1 MPSKHWFATALLV
14 LLAGCGN
21 SQEQEKERQPREA
34 AAPLATSA
42 DPGFSLRGQIHAQE
56 IGDGGD
62 APHKTAYWQ
71 ITNTREE
78 PLTIHRILFNDE
90 WDPAILNATTRRPVS
105 GPKYPQTLT
114 IGESRLLPWKSN
126 VKDWDY
132 GKEVIYIDLYTD
144 RGNFRYRPFGGF
156 EALED

>member
-14 LLAGCGN
+14 LLVGCGN
-21 SQEQEKERQPREA
+21 SEEEEQRQRPEA
-34 AAPLATSA
+34 AAPLATND
-42 DPGFSLRGQIHAQE
+42 DPGFSLRHQIHSQG

-62 APHKTAYWQ
+62 AYPRKTAYWQ

-90 WDPAILNATTRRPVS
+90 WDPAILDATTWRPLS

-114 IGESRLLPWKSN
+114 IGESRLLPWQSN
-126 VKDWDY
+126 VKDWNY
-132 GKEVIYIDLYTD
+132 GKGIIYIDLYTD